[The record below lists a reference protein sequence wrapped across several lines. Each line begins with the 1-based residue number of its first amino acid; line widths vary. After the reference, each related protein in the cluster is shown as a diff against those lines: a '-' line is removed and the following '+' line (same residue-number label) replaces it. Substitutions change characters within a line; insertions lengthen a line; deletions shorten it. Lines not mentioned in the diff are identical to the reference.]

1 MGNHKNCQPVLEVL
15 GKSLTHS
22 ASVAGAGGEGRP
34 YLHIQILA
42 PLITGI
48 RSLLPLAQTASTA
61 TQVCLLLPTCSPP
74 IQHPPYDQSNS

>member
-1 MGNHKNCQPVLEVL
+1 MGNHKHCHQVLEVI

-22 ASVAGAGGEGRP
+22 ASMAGAGGEGRP
-34 YLHIQILA
+34 YLHIQILS

-61 TQVCLLLPTCSPP
+61 TQVLLSLPICSPL
-74 IQHPPYDQSNS
+74 IQHPPYDQSNP